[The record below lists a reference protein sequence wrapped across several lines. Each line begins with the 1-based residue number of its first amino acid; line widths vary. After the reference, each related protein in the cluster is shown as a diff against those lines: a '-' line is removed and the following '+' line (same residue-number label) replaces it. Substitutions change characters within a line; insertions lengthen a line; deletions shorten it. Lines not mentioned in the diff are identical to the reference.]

1 MTYSYR
7 LLLDEHIELSARDRL
22 RNEGH
27 DVDHV
32 DFVPSL
38 GKGVGDEAIAQYSL
52 EAERAIVTHDSDFIE
67 QLPETAYHA
76 VLLFEDESL
85 SARELTVILN
95 NMATVYPFDE
105 LRGLQKTG
113 REWL

>member
-1 MTYSYR
+1 MTHSYR
-7 LLLDEHIELSARDRL
+7 LLLDEHIEHSARNRL
-22 RNEGH
+22 RNDGH

-38 GKGVGDEAIAQYSL
+38 GKGAGDEVIAQYSL
-52 EAERAIVTHDSDFIE
+52 DTERALVTHDSDFIE
-67 QLPETAYHA
+67 QIPETAYYA

-85 SARELTVILN
+85 SAREITMIVN

>member
-7 LLLDEHIELSARDRL
+7 LLLDEHIEHSARHRL
-22 RNEGH
+22 RYADH

-38 GKGVGDEAIAQYSL
+38 GKGADDEEIAQYSL
-52 EAERAIVTHDSDFIE
+52 ESERAIVTHDIDFIVE
-67 QLPETAYHA
+67 LPETAYHA

-85 SARELTVILN
+85 SSREITIIIN
-95 NMATVYPFDE
+95 NMATVYSFEE